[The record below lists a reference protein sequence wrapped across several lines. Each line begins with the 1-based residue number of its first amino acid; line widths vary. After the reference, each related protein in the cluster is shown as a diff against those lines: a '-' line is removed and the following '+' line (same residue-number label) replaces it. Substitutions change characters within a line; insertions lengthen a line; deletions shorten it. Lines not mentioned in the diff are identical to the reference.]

1 MLKIGKKSYKNID
14 IYYIGYI
21 TIKKIDDYESIY
33 SVNPLYLRI
42 NHASGY
48 IEEKN
53 GNKYLIFDSVDEN
66 KEVLKKYA
74 DVWDGIK
81 NKIKAINGGKE
92 NDYGKDYMKIKF
104 NSDNDLPL
112 NKPLKFH
119 AMTIIIRSV
128 FSEDDKFYPQ
138 LF

>member
-1 MLKIGKKSYKNID
+1 M
-14 IYYIGYI
+14 
-21 TIKKIDDYESIY
+21 
-33 SVNPLYLRI
+33 RI

-104 NSDNDLPL
+104 NPDDYLPL
-112 NKPLKFH
+112 DKSVKFH
-119 AMTIIIRSV
+119 SMTIIIRSV
-128 FSEDDKFYPQ
+128 FEEDGKLYPQ
-138 LF
+138 IFLDDTLYEL

>member
-1 MLKIGKKSYKNID
+1 MLKIDKKSYKNIY
-14 IYYIGYI
+14 ICYIGYI
-21 TIKKIDDYESIY
+21 TIKNIDDYESIY
-33 SVNPLYLRI
+33 SVNPLHLRI

-81 NKIKAINGGKE
+81 SKIKAINGGKE

-104 NSDNDLPL
+104 NSDDDLPL

-119 AMTIIIRSV
+119 AVTIIVRSV
-128 FSEDDKFYPQ
+128 FEEDG
-138 LF
+138 

>member
-1 MLKIGKKSYKNID
+1 M
-14 IYYIGYI
+14 
-21 TIKKIDDYESIY
+21 
-33 SVNPLYLRI
+33 YLRI

-81 NKIKAINGGKE
+81 NKIKAINGGKKS
-92 NDYGKDYMKIKF
+92 DYGKDEIKIRF
-104 NSDNDLPL
+104 DSGDDLPL

-119 AMTIIIRSV
+119 VMTIIIRSV
-128 FSEDDKFYPQ
+128 FEEDGKLYP
-138 LF
+138 